1 MGPGIKK
8 LGLVR
13 QVSKPK
19 KPGLVRHLSKPRNEG
34 WFGGGLGGLYHVKSG
49 LVRRVLT

>member
-1 MGPGIKK
+1 MGPDIKK

-13 QVSKPK
+13 QVF
-19 KPGLVRHLSKPRNEG
+19 KPRNQV
-34 WFGGGLGGLYHVKSG
+34 WFGGLYQVKSG